1 MNKSYLAVILVIM
14 VIALGYF
21 SIQFTQA
28 NRAGE
33 ELAAQ
38 TDVITEALAQ
48 IPASDRA
55 ELEQE
60 LADLRKVL
68 AARQADFAR
77 TVNTTSVVE
86 RVIQVGAQN
95 NVTVIPLT
103 TRAWQM
109 ETVAGYEFMV
119 FRVSVEATGTYAA
132 LLNFLAGLETINIG
146 VLLVEDVSMEVTDF
160 NDNTA
165 EMSTKT
171 EVQLAVY
178 TGVPGE
184 E

>member
-1 MNKSYLAVILVIM
+1 MNKSYLAVILVIL
-14 VIALGYF
+14 VIVLGYF
-21 SIQFTQA
+21 SLQLSQA

-38 TDVITEALAQ
+38 TEVITQALAQ
-48 IPASDRA
+48 IPASDQA
-55 ELEQE
+55 ALEQG

-77 TVNTTSVVE
+77 TVNTTSIVE
-86 RVIQVGAQN
+86 RVFQIGAQN

-103 TRAWQM
+103 TREWQQ
-109 ETVAGYEFMV
+109 ETVAGYELMV
-119 FRVSVEATGTYAA
+119 FRVSVEATGEYAA
-132 LLNFLAGLETINIG
+132 LLNFLDGLETVNIG
-146 VLLVEDVSMEVTDF
+146 VLIIEDISLEVTEY
-160 NDNTA
+160 NANIA
-165 EMSTKT
+165 EMATTT

-178 TGVPGE
+178 TGASGE